1 MAGLGEE
8 DRPRERDRASD
19 GRAWSG
25 AGDCRRIDEVEGE
38 EAYPEEEAGVLVP
51 PGRTPRPRDPPW
63 RVGPTDRVDV
73 TEATEAEDV

>member
-1 MAGLGEE
+1 M
-8 DRPRERDRASD
+8 
-19 GRAWSG
+19 
-25 AGDCRRIDEVEGE
+25 DEVDGE

-51 PGRTPRPRDPPW
+51 PSRTPRPRDPPW

>member
-1 MAGLGEE
+1 M
-8 DRPRERDRASD
+8 
-19 GRAWSG
+19 
-25 AGDCRRIDEVEGE
+25 DEVDGE